1 MLMIY
6 AGESGTTILTM
17 NEQNLEWTNKVSG
30 TERIKLLAL
39 SEQSP
44 RHWTYEAPCTERTK
58 SMALGGPKVH
68 IYFYIFYSLSGKITA
83 KKSHKELK
91 TLYINQ

>member
-17 NEQNLEWTNKVSG
+17 NEQNLEWRDKVPG
-30 TERIKLLAL
+30 
-39 SEQSP
+39 
-44 RHWTYEAPCTERTK
+44 TERTK
-58 SMALGGPKVH
+58 PHALNEQSPWHWAVLKS
-68 IYFYIFYSLSGKITA
+68 ISSSTYFIVCRAKSQP